1 MKKLVLSFL
10 LLPFFNSFLSA
21 ADWPRWLGPS
31 GDGTSVEKG
40 WKANLEKVAWK
51 AKVGVGF
58 STVSVANGRLF
69 TMGHDGRKKG
79 GKETV
84 LCLDAIT
91 GKKIWS
97 DSYEARL
104 VDYLHE
110 GGPCSTP
117 TVDGG
122 ILYTLS
128 KDGRLNA
135 YVATTGRLGWT
146 KDMMT
151 VAGMSKPPEWGF
163 AGSPYV
169 LDNLLIV
176 EAAHT
181 FALDKKTG
189 KEIWR
194 SKRYRHAYGSPV
206 AFVHHGKTLIATLKT
221 DGLVILNAENGSTV
235 AFRKWETSYRTN
247 STTPI
252 VRGDKIFVSTGYR
265 RGCALFQ
272 LKKGS
277 LNKLYENKSMSN
289 HMNNSVLVGD
299 HLYGFDGNVHM
310 AGPKELVCLR
320 FSTGKEQWRDKS
332 NLQVG
337 SLIVADNR
345 IVALGQRGE
354 LAIAPVSSKSFAPV
368 AREQVIGGR
377 CWTSPVLAN
386 GRLYLRNAKGDLV
399 CLDLG
404 GS

>member
-1 MKKLVLSFL
+1 MKKFVLSFL

-40 WKANLEKVAWK
+40 WQVNLEKVAWK

-58 STVSVANGRLF
+58 STVSVAGGRLF
-69 TMGHDGRKKG
+69 TMGHDGIKQG

-84 LCLDAIT
+84 SCLDAIT
-91 GKKIWS
+91 GKVIWN

-110 GGPCSTP
+110 GGPCATP
-117 TVDGG
+117 TVDGE

-146 KDMMT
+146 KNMMT

-163 AGSPYV
+163 AGSPHV
-169 LDNLLIV
+169 LGNLLIV

-181 FALDKKTG
+181 FALDKRTG
-189 KEIWR
+189 KEVWR
-194 SKRYRHAYGSPV
+194 SKRYRPAYGSPV
-206 AFVHHGKTLIATLKT
+206 AFPHVGKTLIATLKT
-221 DGLVILNAENGSTV
+221 DGLVVLDAKDGSTV
-235 AFRKWETSYRTN
+235 AFEKWETRFRTN
-247 STTPI
+247 STTPL

-272 LKKGS
+272 MKESS
-277 LNKLYENKSMSN
+277 LTKLYDNASMSN
-289 HMNNSVLVGD
+289 HMNNSVLQGD
-299 HLYGFDGNVHM
+299 YLYGFDGNVHM
-310 AGPKELVCLR
+310 AGPKDLVCIE
-320 FSTGKEQWRDKS
+320 FATGKEMWRDRS

-345 IVALGQRGE
+345 IIALGQRGE
-354 LAIAPVSSKSFAPV
+354 LAIAPASPKGFSPTV
-368 AREQVIGGR
+368 REQVIGGR

-386 GRLYLRNAKGDLV
+386 GFLYVRNSRGDLV
-399 CLDLG
+399 CLDLRG
-404 GS
+404 